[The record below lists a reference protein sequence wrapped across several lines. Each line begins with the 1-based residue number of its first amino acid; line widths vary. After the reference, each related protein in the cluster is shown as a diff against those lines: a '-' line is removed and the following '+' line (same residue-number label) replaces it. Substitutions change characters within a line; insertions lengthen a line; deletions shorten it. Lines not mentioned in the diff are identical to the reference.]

1 MSDILRPIHDRTQR
15 PILSDSEAM
24 SIEWLRVSYQQ
35 VILEREE
42 RIAAE
47 LAGLRRDNAALAEQN
62 DALTAENARLRGAD
76 TAMGQTIETLGT
88 RAFRERE
95 RRIRS
100 EQFTTVVLTIALVA
114 TGVAVWLAWTAW
126 R

>member
-1 MSDILRPIHDRTQR
+1 MSDILRPIHDRRQR
-15 PILSDSEAM
+15 PILSGTEAM

-47 LAGLRRDNAALAEQN
+47 LASLRRDNATLAKWNDALSAENRALRRDQSREHERLVLAEQC
-62 DALTAENARLRGAD
+62 LTVG
-76 TAMGQTIETLGT
+76 
-88 RAFRERE
+88 
-95 RRIRS
+95 
-100 EQFTTVVLTIALVA
+100 LVA
-114 TGVAVWLAWTAW
+114 LAAATLAAVVWAVTTW